1 MNVLKKNLAFSF
13 SSQGL
18 QFVQSV
24 LMSLLI
30 PKVLGIEEFGFWQL
44 FIFYTQY
51 GGFFHL
57 GLNDGVTLK
66 IGGEYYNSLN
76 FASLGV
82 QLRLSIL
89 SQILLL
95 LPFLLW
101 GVWAVNSQRLFVSIL
116 SCIFILVNNLSSFLS
131 YVLQAT
137 NRIKEYSFSRVID
150 TVFFLI
156 FLVLFLIIKIT
167 DFRYYVIIYLLG
179 RFVGLVYCGLE
190 AKEILWH
197 FIYQKYNNTF
207 FCHFLSNVKNG
218 LSLVLANIASML
230 ILGFGRFLVDKVYG
244 IESFSKI
251 SFMIMIANFFLTF
264 LNQASL
270 VLFPELRR
278 RDYSKQ
284 RIFFEKTSNIF
295 ASVAPLFMLIYYPI
309 AYALPLWL
317 PDYSDSLIYLLFLL
331 PLCFFDGKM
340 QLVGNTMFKVIN
352 DTRGLLLCNLFSL
365 CFSIGLVSFSIYVLK
380 NILFAVISMLIAI
393 IIRGYMAD
401 FLMKKKLGLR
411 NSYGQLFQELGMVM
425 LFWIVSLWLPNYI
438 AFICFALI
446 SIPTSI
452 YKLKKSFV

>member
-66 IGGEYYNSLN
+66 IGGDYYESLN

-82 QLRLSIL
+82 QLRLSII
-89 SQILLL
+89 SQILFL
-95 LPFLLW
+95 LPFLIW
-101 GVWAVNSQRLFVSIL
+101 GVNSVNSQRCFVSIL
-116 SCIFILVNNLSSFLS
+116 SCIFILTNNISSFLS
-131 YVLQAT
+131 YVFQAT

-150 TVFFLI
+150 TVCFLI
-156 FLVLFLIIKIT
+156 FLAFFLIIKVS
-167 DFRYYVIIYLLG
+167 DFRCYVIIYLLG
-179 RFVGLVYCGLE
+179 RFLGLVYCGVE
-190 AKEILWH
+190 AREILWH
-197 FIYQKYNNTF
+197 FIFQSYNNVYF
-207 FCHFLSNVKNG
+207 YNFISNVKNG

-284 RIFFEKTSNIF
+284 RNFFVKTSKVF
-295 ASVAPLFMLIYYPI
+295 ASVAPLFLLFYFPI
-309 AYALPLWL
+309 AYVLPMWL
-317 PDYSDSLIYLLFLL
+317 PDYSDSLVYLLFLL

-352 DTRGLLLCNLFSL
+352 DMRGLLFCNFFSL
-365 CFSIGLVSFSIYVLK
+365 CLSIGLVSLSIFVLK

-401 FLMKKKLGLR
+401 FIMRKKMVLHKD
-411 NSYGQLFQELGMVM
+411 YMQLFQELGMVF
-425 LFWIVSLWLPNYI
+425 LFWFVSLCFPNYI
-438 AFICFALI
+438 SFLVYAVV

-452 YKLKKSFV
+452 IKLKKSFV